1 MKMDWRTFI
10 ILIFAGLLA
19 AGFLLHRNRR
29 TSAEPVDV
37 SPMAETK
44 AVNAWTQGVRL
55 DPAAGYLPTPESAK
69 LLEKLRAEE
78 RRQQPEKGRN

>member
-29 TSAEPVDV
+29 NSAGPVDV
-37 SPMAETK
+37 SPIVETR
-44 AVNAWTQGVRL
+44 AVNAWTQSVRL
-55 DPAAGYLPTPESAK
+55 DSPAGYLPTPESAK
-69 LLEKLRAEE
+69 LLEKLQAEE

>member
-19 AGFLLHRNRR
+19 AGFLLHRHRR
-29 TSAEPVDV
+29 TPVERVDV
-37 SPMAETK
+37 SPIAETK

-55 DPAAGYLPTPESAK
+55 ESPAGYLPTPESAK
-69 LLEKLRAEE
+69 LVEKLRAEE